1 MNMKIYFD
9 NNATTK
15 CDENVVNAMLPY
27 FTEEYGNPSSTY
39 SFGKEIKDE
48 ITKARRNIAKLLNA
62 DENEIIF
69 TSCAS
74 ESNVTAIMNAVNNN
88 PNKKHIIT
96 TKVEHASIMETMKK
110 LETKGYEITYLSV
123 DEKGRINI
131 EELKKSIKKDTILIC
146 VMMAN
151 NEIGNIYPIKEIG
164 KIAKESNILFH
175 CDAVQA
181 VGKIKIDVKDMNI
194 DTLSLSGH
202 KIHAPK
208 GIGVLYVN
216 KEIQFSQL
224 IFGHQEK
231 NRRGG
236 TENVPY
242 IIGLGKAVQNLL
254 EDNYKTNEK
263 IKNLRDKL
271 ETQIKN
277 NIEDTI
283 IYGDL
288 ENRLPNTSNIAFKG
302 VNGEEILLMLE
313 SFNIYVST
321 GSACNSEMTEPSH
334 VLTACNADLNNYS
347 PIRIS
352 LGKDNTEE
360 EVEVFVQKLTNIIN
374 MLRKKSKM
382 MGENKWV
389 IKLI

>member
-131 EELKKSIKKDTILIC
+131 EELKKSIRKDTILIC

-181 VGKIKIDVKDMNI
+181 VGKIKIDVKNMNI

-216 KEIQFSQL
+216 KEIQLSQL

-254 EDNYKTNEK
+254 EDDYKANEK

-271 ETQIKN
+271 ETQVKN
-277 NIEDTI
+277 NIEDII

-321 GSACNSEMTEPSH
+321 GSACNSEMAEPSH

-360 EVEVFVQKLTNIIN
+360 EVESFVKKLTNIIN
-374 MLRKKSKM
+374 MLRKKTK
-382 MGENKWV
+382 
-389 IKLI
+389 

>member
-1 MNMKIYFD
+1 MNSKIYLD

-15 CDENVVNAMLPY
+15 CDETVLKEMLPY
-27 FTEEYGNPSSTY
+27 FENNYGNPSSIY
-39 SFGKEIKDE
+39 SFGKEIKE
-48 ITKARRNIAKLLNA
+48 QILNSRRNIARLLNA
-62 DENEIIF
+62 NEDEIIF

-74 ESNVTAIMNAVNNN
+74 ESNTTAIMNAIQSN

-96 TKVEHASIMETMKK
+96 TKVEHASILEFMKY
-110 LETKGYEITYLSV
+110 LETKQYKITYLSV
-123 DEKGRINI
+123 DSKGRINLD
-131 EELKKSIKKDTILIC
+131 ELKNSICEETLLIA

-181 VGKIKIDVKDMNI
+181 IGKVKIDVKDMNI
-194 DTLSLSGH
+194 DSLSLSGH
-202 KIHAPK
+202 KIYAPK
-208 GIGVLYVN
+208 GIGVLYIKNGIDFVP
-216 KEIQFSQL
+216 L

-242 IIGLGKAVQNLL
+242 IIGLGKAAELILEQN
-254 EDNYKTNEK
+254 DQVNYNLKL
-263 IKNLRDKL
+263 LRDKL
-271 ETQIKN
+271 EKDIKE
-277 NIEDTI
+277 NIPDVH

-302 VNGEEILLMLE
+302 VKGEELLLVLE
-313 SFNIYVST
+313 NYNIYVGT
-321 GSACNSEMTEPSH
+321 GSACNSELAEPSH
-334 VLTACNADLNNYS
+334 VLVACHANLDEYS

-352 LGKDNTEE
+352 LGKNNTKEE
-360 EVEVFVQKLTNIIN
+360 IEIFVNTLKNVVE
-374 MLRKKSKM
+374 MLRKLKDRK
-382 MGENKWV
+382 NAK
-389 IKLI
+389 

>member
-1 MNMKIYFD
+1 MISKIYFD

-15 CDENVVNAMLPY
+15 CDGNVVNAMLPY
-27 FTEEYGNPSSTY
+27 FNEEYGNPSSIY

-48 ITKARRNIAKLLNA
+48 ITKARKNIAKLLNA

-96 TKVEHASIMETMKK
+96 TKVEHASIMETMKS
-110 LETKGYEITYLSV
+110 LETKGYAITYLSV

-131 EELKKSIKKDTILIC
+131 EELKKSIREDTILIC

-164 KIAKESNILFH
+164 EIAKKNNVLFH

-216 KEIQFSQL
+216 KEIQFNQL

-242 IIGLGKAVQNLL
+242 IIGLGTAAKNIL
-254 EDNYKTNEK
+254 EDNYKVNEK
-263 IKNLRDKL
+263 IKVLRDKL
-271 ETQIKN
+271 EKEIKN
-277 NIEDTI
+277 NIEDVI

-321 GSACNSEMTEPSH
+321 GSACNSEIAEPSH
-334 VLTACNADLNNYS
+334 VLTACKADLDNYS

-352 LGKDNTEE
+352 LAKDNTEE
-360 EVEVFVQKLTNIIN
+360 EVEIFVQRLTNIIN
-374 MLRKKSKM
+374 MLRKKAKM
-382 MGENKWV
+382 MGEK
-389 IKLI
+389 